1 MLNRV
6 RHLLAIEKLRTKIAA
21 DLHDDIG
28 AGLTEIS
35 IMSEVIAQKL
45 PDDQRGPVESE
56 LGGITTA
63 SRQLVNGM
71 SDIVWLVNPRRD
83 SLHDLIA
90 RLGDV
95 YNETLRSTSISLKVR
110 NVESL
115 KSFRL
120 DMERRQHVFLIFKEA
135 INNAIKYG
143 ECSEITLDVSTA
155 GGRIE
160 IRLADNGQGFDPAA
174 VSSGNGL
181 ANMRER
187 AAKIN
192 ARVEIDS
199 VAGGGTTITL
209 KMRG

>member
-1 MLNRV
+1 M
-6 RHLLAIEKLRTKIAA
+6 LRTKIAA

-45 PDDQRGPVESE
+45 PDDQRGLVKSE

-90 RLGDV
+90 RLGDA
-95 YNETLRSTSISLKVR
+95 YNESLRSSNVSLKIR

-115 KSFRL
+115 KNVR
-120 DMERRQHVFLIFKEA
+120 MHQRK
-135 INNAIKYG
+135 
-143 ECSEITLDVSTA
+143 
-155 GGRIE
+155 
-160 IRLADNGQGFDPAA
+160 AA
-174 VSSGNGL
+174 
-181 ANMRER
+181 
-187 AAKIN
+187 
-192 ARVEIDS
+192 
-199 VAGGGTTITL
+199 
-209 KMRG
+209 